1 MIPSDISVNKLLYFR
16 RKKSKIEEEREM
28 KKEGRRGRRKR
39 EGKREEEETGR
50 GSLFKEILCE
60 KSPNIGRCMDT

>member
-1 MIPSDISVNKLLYFR
+1 
-16 RKKSKIEEEREM
+16 M

-50 GSLFKEILCE
+50 GSQFKEILCE
-60 KSPNIGRCMDT
+60 KSPNIGRYMDT